1 LPVGITEVEGRFER
15 GDTVAIRSPD
25 GEEIARGLVS
35 LSSAELLQVAGRQLA
50 AAAAALGYALPK
62 CAVHHDNLLV
72 LVNDT

>member
-1 LPVGITEVEGRFER
+1 
-15 GDTVAIRSPD
+15 
-25 GEEIARGLVS
+25 
-35 LSSAELLQVAGRQLA
+35 LA